1 MSSIIYY
8 VFRDE
13 YPSQEL
19 LNKKGYEDLE
29 QFIIE
34 NTDEEKVPKSI
45 TGAGYDAELIVP
57 FSEYLEFI
65 LTDGKADNEAVTKRI
80 KNDLNIDRD
89 NEPSLF
95 VEDKTFKDNAY
106 IKLKT
111 NNHLLRQYLTFV
123 AHLEL
128 DYMDLYK
135 QQLKNISEDVP
146 YINTVNYEN
155 SNSCKELVRKK
166 RMYTDP
172 LYQKCGIA
180 IVDIEHEDIEFLDQN
195 EFINELI
202 WEFNTYNITTY
213 YVNKQICVD
222 C

>member
-1 MSSIIYY
+1 MSSIVYY

-13 YPSQEL
+13 YPSQKL

-29 QFIIE
+29 EFIVE
-34 NTDEEKVPKSI
+34 NTNEEKVPNSI
-45 TGAGYDAELIVP
+45 TGAGYDAEFIVP
-57 FSEYLEFI
+57 FTEYIKYISPDDEI
-65 LTDGKADNEAVTKRI
+65 NNEAVTRKI

-95 VEDKTFKDNAY
+95 VEDKSFKDNAY

-111 NNHLLRQYLTFV
+111 NDHLLREYLTFV

-128 DYMDLYK
+128 DYMNLYK
-135 QQLKNISEDVP
+135 QQLKNISKDVP

-166 RMYTDP
+166 RIHTNP

-180 IVDIEHEDIEFLDQN
+180 IIDIEHDNIEFFDQN

-213 YVNKQICVD
+213 YVNKQICVN

>member
-1 MSSIIYY
+1 MGSIIYY
-8 VFRDE
+8 VFKDS

-29 QFIIE
+29 EFIVE
-34 NTDEEKVPKSI
+34 NTNEEKVPNSI
-45 TGAGYDAELIVP
+45 TGAGYDAEFIVP
-57 FSEYLEFI
+57 FTEYIEYI
-65 LTDGKADNEAVTKRI
+65 SPDGEINNEAITRKI
-80 KNDLNIDRD
+80 KNDLNINRD

-95 VEDKTFKDNAY
+95 MEDKTFKDNAY

-111 NNHLLRQYLTFV
+111 NDHLLREYLTFV

-128 DYMDLYK
+128 DYMNLYK

-166 RMYTDP
+166 RIHTNP

-180 IVDIEHEDIEFLDQN
+180 IIDIEHDNIEFFDQN

-213 YVNKQICVD
+213 YVNKQFCVN

>member
-1 MSSIIYY
+1 MSSIVYY

-13 YPSQEL
+13 YPSQKL

-29 QFIIE
+29 EFIVE
-34 NTDEEKVPKSI
+34 NTNEEKVPNSI
-45 TGAGYDAELIVP
+45 TGAGYDAEFIVP
-57 FSEYLEFI
+57 FTEYIKYISPDDEI
-65 LTDGKADNEAVTKRI
+65 NNEAVTRKI

-95 VEDKTFKDNAY
+95 VEDKSFKDNAY

-111 NNHLLRQYLTFV
+111 NDHLLREYLTFV

-128 DYMDLYK
+128 DYMNLYK

-166 RMYTDP
+166 RIHTNP

-180 IVDIEHEDIEFLDQN
+180 IIDIEHDNIEFFDQN

-213 YVNKQICVD
+213 YVNKQICVN